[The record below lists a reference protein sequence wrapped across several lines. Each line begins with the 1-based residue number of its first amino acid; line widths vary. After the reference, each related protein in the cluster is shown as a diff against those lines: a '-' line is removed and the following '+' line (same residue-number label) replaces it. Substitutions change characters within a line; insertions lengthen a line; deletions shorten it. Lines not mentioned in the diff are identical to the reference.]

1 MSAKTDSLYF
11 ENLVDAADFACKA
24 SDYLVALLQNYD
36 SSNLKEMLETMHSYE
51 HSGDIKKHEM
61 ASALAKA
68 FVTPIDREDL
78 AAISQNIDDVSDSIE
93 EVLQAFY
100 MYSITTVMPEA
111 NEFATKISACCKLMK
126 EMLSEFIN
134 FKKPAKLHKLIIELN
149 HEEEQCDVLYIDA
162 TKQLSQRTNDPL
174 EIISWREIYNRME
187 NCADA
192 CEHVGDCVET
202 VVMKNS

>member
-1 MSAKTDSLYF
+1 MSAKTDRMYF
-11 ENLVDAADFACKA
+11 ENLVEAAEFACKA
-24 SDYLVALLQNYD
+24 SDYLVTLLQDYD
-36 SSNLKEMLETMHSYE
+36 SGNLKEMLQTMHNYE

-61 ASALAKA
+61 ASSLAKA

-93 EVLQAFY
+93 EVLQVFY
-100 MYSITTVMPEA
+100 MYNIKTVMPEA
-111 NEFATKISACCKLMK
+111 NEFASKIAECCKLMK
-126 EMLSEFIN
+126 EMLGEFVN
-134 FKKPAKLHKLIIELN
+134 FKKPAKLHKLIIELS
-149 HEEEQCDVLYIDA
+149 HKEEECDVLYIDA
-162 TKQLSQRTNDPL
+162 THQLNHRSNDAL